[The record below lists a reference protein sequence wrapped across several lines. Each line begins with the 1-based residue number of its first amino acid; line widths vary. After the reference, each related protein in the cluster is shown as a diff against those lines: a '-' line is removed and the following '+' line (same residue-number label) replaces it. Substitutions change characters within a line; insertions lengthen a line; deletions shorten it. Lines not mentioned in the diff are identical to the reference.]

1 MHSSTRLRVDF
12 VVVVVVV
19 VIVVVVII
27 SIVVVVVVHH
37 IRLTS
42 ASHGIRAVASINM
55 TSMETKESLHI
66 T

>member
-19 VIVVVVII
+19 VIVVII
-27 SIVVVVVVHH
+27 SIVVVVVVVHH